1 MFEKVLPELLD
12 IKRIWANLFIRT
24 AMRQQQH
31 QQQLQ
36 PQLSTAMRQQQQQLQ
51 LPTAHRAKPNLDVA
65 RRLAA
70 LHRFL
75 TPYTTLVAINDDLS
89 RNRFDYH
96 EVISSSQLMPAR
108 KRATLLTVAYF
119 CNVFTLLESINAS
132 QLNIYHYRRSSL
144 IELMFIQE
152 SQMPRSEKKHQRRDF
167 LRPLK
172 F

>member
-36 PQLSTAMRQQQQQLQ
+36 PQLSTAMRQQQQQRQ

-75 TPYTTLVAINDDLS
+75 TPYTMLVAINDDLS
-89 RNRFDYH
+89 RNRFGYH
-96 EVISSSQLMPAR
+96 EVISSSSQLMPAR
-108 KRATLLTVAYF
+108 KRATLLTVA
-119 CNVFTLLESINAS
+119 LLQRFYLAGI
-132 QLNIYHYRRSSL
+132 
-144 IELMFIQE
+144 
-152 SQMPRSEKKHQRRDF
+152 HQCITIKYI
-167 LRPLK
+167 PL
-172 F
+172 